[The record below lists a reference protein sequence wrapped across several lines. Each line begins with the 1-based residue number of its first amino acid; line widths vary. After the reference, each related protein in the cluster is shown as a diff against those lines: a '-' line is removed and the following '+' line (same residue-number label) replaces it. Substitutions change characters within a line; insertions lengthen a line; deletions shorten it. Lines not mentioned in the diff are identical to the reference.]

1 MDLRNDRRPAG
12 RTAIFGAS
20 SHSDFRSVLLLYGS
34 EERVYERYLFSAFY
48 HDVVLYVVT
57 GMLPA
62 KTTHG
67 LSANLHDGRHA
78 CRRQR
83 IGCGDGRSL
92 SVQTGRVCGFY
103 LFCAADARHCCTLK
117 TWLMCLEPVF
127 PFAGIGYEGYVHT
140 ICTRH
145 LFFDDLLYSLFF
157 V

>member
-1 MDLRNDRRPAG
+1 MTDAPKVALRFSGRR
-12 RTAIFGAS
+12 RIRIFARYCYCTEVRRGCMAVIS
-20 SHSDFRSVLLLYGS
+20 SR
-34 EERVYERYLFSAFY
+34 LF
-48 HDVVLYVVT
+48 VVT

-103 LFCAADARHCCTLK
+103 LFCAADACHCCTLK
-117 TWLMCLEPVF
+117 AWLMCLEPVF

-140 ICTRH
+140 ICPRH